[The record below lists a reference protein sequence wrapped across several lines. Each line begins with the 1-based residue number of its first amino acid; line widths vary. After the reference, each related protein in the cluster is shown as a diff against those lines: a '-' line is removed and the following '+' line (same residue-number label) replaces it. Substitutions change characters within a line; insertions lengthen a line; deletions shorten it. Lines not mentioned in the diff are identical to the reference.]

1 MLPFIR
7 ISQDKLKVQTIIT
20 HKINC
25 LTCKCKCASHSF
37 IFHFFVNAMVLR
49 HYIKISPR
57 GSASKSIYILV
68 FFHKLYVQINVHAIV
83 STCGSCSSYIHAEIC
98 GNTALYI
105 QNLHQ
110 KGEYSH
116 TTAHKHHNSPFSLIK
131 ALSVHCQDIFCFDF
145 KKKWVKMPATIL
157 QF

>member
-1 MLPFIR
+1 MNSSICSCAPCVLLPFIR

-105 QNLHQ
+105 QNLH
-110 KGEYSH
+110 
-116 TTAHKHHNSPFSLIK
+116 
-131 ALSVHCQDIFCFDF
+131 
-145 KKKWVKMPATIL
+145 
-157 QF
+157 